1 MEKILIGVASGS
13 IVLILSILSRKYLE
27 PIMPEKKKA
36 NSIIKKFL
44 VLAFKYIL
52 PIIFLIYIFI
62 EFEFNK
68 YFILLFCLVF
78 GILLFNIFFEYEN
91 YIYKKRKCNEKTTFE
106 KMAEIQD
113 ELSNKFEKTNFTVN
127 RLEK

>member
-44 VLAFKYIL
+44 LLALKYIL
-52 PIIFLIYIFI
+52 PIIFLTYIFI
-62 EFEFNK
+62 EFDFNK
-68 YFILLFCLVF
+68 YFILLFCFVF
-78 GILLFNIFFEYEN
+78 GILLFNIFLDIKLNFHKQITIEINRSIRQAFSFERE
-91 YIYKKRKCNEKTTFE
+91 IKEMIEKH
-106 KMAEIQD
+106 K
-113 ELSNKFEKTNFTVN
+113 N
-127 RLEK
+127 